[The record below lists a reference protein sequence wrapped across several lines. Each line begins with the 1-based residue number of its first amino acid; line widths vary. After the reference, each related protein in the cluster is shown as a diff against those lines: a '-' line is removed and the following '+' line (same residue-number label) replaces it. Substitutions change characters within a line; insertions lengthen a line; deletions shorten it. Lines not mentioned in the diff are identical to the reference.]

1 MLDCKLFAASHYFSN
16 PLEKGSANVGILSE
30 RIFFQVSGWESTN
43 AVTVRAL
50 NKLKTSLDSAREADR
65 SSAASAAA
73 GARTNAEGVEAL
85 REEMEGVWAS
95 MEEGRQRV
103 KQQGKD
109 ILEIKVGMK
118 REMDL
123 WHGCTHPQSIRPNN
137 KYRTVKGWQY
147 CRRSVLMNFLPFA
160 A

>member
-1 MLDCKLFAASHYFSN
+1 MLDCKLFAASHYLSN
-16 PLEKGSANVGILSE
+16 PLEKGSANVGKNVSK
-30 RIFFQVSGWESTN
+30 RTDFFQVSGWESTN

-123 WHGCTHPQSIRPNN
+123 WHGCTHPQSIRPIN
-137 KYRTVKGWQY
+137 KYRTVKGW
-147 CRRSVLMNFLPFA
+147 
-160 A
+160 